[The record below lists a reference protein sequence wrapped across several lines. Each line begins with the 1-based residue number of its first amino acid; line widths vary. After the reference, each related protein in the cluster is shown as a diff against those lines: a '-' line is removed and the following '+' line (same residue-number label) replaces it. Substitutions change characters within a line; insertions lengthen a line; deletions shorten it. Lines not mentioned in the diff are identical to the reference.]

1 MSAAANSTAADRV
14 VDEARATQSKVVR
27 GIARQRIAN
36 GSTQDELAAAAG
48 ASRMTVVRL
57 EAEQGSPSFI
67 TVAALALAVGKTLS
81 LSEPESGRQT
91 TRRITHR
98 GLSHIRTKHDLDWDD
113 RKREKALADSWED
126 VNQERT
132 VGLEPIMK
140 SLVPNYSSDQA
151 VAAATV
157 VQWLGSEVGFGFLTK
172 ALANA
177 GFAITKVEASKPK
190 ARVR

>member
-1 MSAAANSTAADRV
+1 MGRTLYDLCDYDAACEVKEGAVCWPVS
-14 VDEARATQSKVVR
+14 
-27 GIARQRIAN
+27 
-36 GSTQDELAAAAG
+36 DELAVAAG

-57 EAEQGSPSFI
+57 EAEQGSPSTI
-67 TVAALALAVGKTLS
+67 TVAALAFAVGKTLS

-91 TRRITHR
+91 PSRITHR
-98 GLSHIRTKHDLDWDD
+98 GLSHNRTKHDLDWDD

-140 SLVPNYSSDQA
+140 SLVPNYSGEQA

-177 GFAITKVEASKPK
+177 GYAITKVEASKRK